1 MTNRADKGLIDGGF
15 GRGRGAGG
23 VMIVAGGCARA
34 RGALWEGPESGVRGA
49 RRRSEGRPT
58 AMEAIPLRAFLD
70 LLTLG
75 LVRPR
80 AAARRV
86 LDARPGALDRVALV
100 ALAAALQGL
109 LWTLAGLVAPSLFG
123 GALAGGIGL
132 SGHVALAAVLVANFA
147 LTTLGAYA
155 IGRRLGGA
163 GALPEVASA
172 VAWHSVLGAALT
184 PLQAMAFLGG
194 GAPGAPP
201 PGGAMTGASALSVM
215 LYGGLNLWLL
225 AACVAE
231 AHGFRSTARVAG
243 VTLAAFLAVGLG
255 FGLILSLLAA

>member
-1 MTNRADKGLIDGGF
+1 
-15 GRGRGAGG
+15 
-23 VMIVAGGCARA
+23 
-34 RGALWEGPESGVRGA
+34 
-49 RRRSEGRPT
+49 
-58 AMEAIPLRAFLD
+58 MEAIPLRAFLD

-80 AAARRV
+80 LAVRRV
-86 LDARPGALDRVALV
+86 LDARPGGGDRLALV

-109 LWTLAGLVAPSLFG
+109 LWTVAGLAAPSLFG

-132 SGHVALAAVLVANFA
+132 PGHLALAAVLFVNFA
-147 LTTLGAYA
+147 LTSLGAYV
-155 IGRRLGGA
+155 IGRRCGGT
-163 GALPEVASA
+163 GGLTEVATA
-172 VAWHSVLGAALT
+172 IAWHSVLGAALT

-201 PGGAMTGASALSVM
+201 LGGAMTGASALSVM

-243 VTLAAFLAVGLG
+243 VTLAAFVAVGLAL
-255 FGLILSLLAA
+255 GLILSTLAA